1 MAKRTGEWDTYKE
14 SVTHYKKE
22 IRKAERSSWRG
33 YCQKIDDVP
42 GGARLTKITAKQAIN
57 MVGSM
62 KWPNGCHTQTASEAL
77 QELCRVHFPDLDQ
90 MIS

>member
-42 GGARLTKITAKQAIN
+42 
-57 MVGSM
+57 
-62 KWPNGCHTQTASEAL
+62 
-77 QELCRVHFPDLDQ
+77 DLRRSRQ
-90 MIS
+90 NRQLIW